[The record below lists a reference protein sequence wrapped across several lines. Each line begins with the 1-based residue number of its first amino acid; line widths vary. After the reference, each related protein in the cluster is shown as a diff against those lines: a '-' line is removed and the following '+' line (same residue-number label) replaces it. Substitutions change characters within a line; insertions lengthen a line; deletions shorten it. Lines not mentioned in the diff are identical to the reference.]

1 MEKVLL
7 AISLSTSD
15 RAGIGASRGLTSSPH
30 TVPRAGSPEN
40 MLLKH
45 KEQGSSSRE
54 AGNP

>member
-7 AISLSTSD
+7 AISLSTSN